1 MRATKEQKSI
11 INAKK
16 EVFDGYHIPWDE
28 SIERKFIAQCSE
40 RPNSD
45 PEVILDILTHDIIVA
60 KIESKPAIY
69 YYKLLRKHYPHA
81 DAVYEDII
89 IEICGQDGFE
99 SLRKRGFIEYCGI
112 LYGRKI
118 YAI

>member
-1 MRATKEQKSI
+1 MRATKEQRRI

-45 PEVILDILTHDIIVA
+45 PEVILDILTHDIIVK
-60 KIESKPAIY
+60 KIEAKPVSY
-69 YYKLLRKHYPHA
+69 YLNLLRKHYPRA
-81 DAVYEDII
+81 DAIYEDAII
-89 IEICGQDGFE
+89 DICGQDGFE
-99 SLRKRGFIEYCGI
+99 ALRKNKCIEACGY
-112 LYGRKI
+112 LYGRKL
-118 YAI
+118 YAV